1 MKKSI
6 GFKSGFK
13 RVTAAAAALAA
24 VGLLA
29 AGAGTASADASSDS
43 STGDARLAAA
53 SWHAFAEDSFEGL
66 DGWFSGET
74 GACTYVGDNWNDS
87 IRSARTE
94 SSARVE
100 LWEHADCTGWSI
112 TIDDTGYGD
121 IGPWVSAYRVTT

>member
-6 GFKSGFK
+6 RFK
-13 RVTAAAAALAA
+13 RVTAAAAALAT
-24 VGLLA
+24 VGLLSVA
-29 AGAGTASADASSDS
+29 ATSTAAAAPSSDS
-43 STGDARLAAA
+43 ATGDARLAAA
-53 SWHAFAEDSFEGL
+53 SWHAFAEESFEGL
-66 DGWFSGET
+66 DGWFSGDT

-100 LWEHADCTGWSI
+100 LWEHANCTGWSI

>member
-6 GFKSGFK
+6 RFK

-24 VGLLA
+24 VGLLS
-29 AGAGTASADASSDS
+29 AGTAAADASSDS
-43 STGDARLAAA
+43 STGNARLADA
-53 SWHAFAEDSFEGL
+53 SWHAFAESSFEGL
-66 DGWFSGET
+66 DGWFSGST
-74 GACTYVGDNWNDS
+74 GACTYVGDNWNDN

-112 TIDDTGYGD
+112 TIDDSGYGD